1 MVSRDWGGVERY
13 ILDVSTAM
21 RAKGHDVSIIARDY
35 PEVTHRFIDSGFK
48 VVTAPL
54 SKSLDFISP
63 RRLALMANGDEP
75 VIIHVHTFREA
86 VNAILAKKI
95 SRNKNVHIVITRH
108 IVKSASNSR
117 LNRFVYRNTDAVVFV
132 SKLARDTFLST
143 NPDIDCGKLHVIHNS
158 VANVSHLPSVSICP
172 NPDLL
177 KVLFLGRL
185 CRAKGVEVLLK
196 AFSLIPDE
204 SIRIYLLGDGEPE
217 YVGSL
222 AAIARRLGVSARIE
236 FLGYHEDV
244 HPFIEG
250 IGLVVCPS
258 LVKESF
264 CLSALEGMAHGK
276 AVIATD
282 NGGQAEFIDSGV
294 NGILVPPDDAV
305 ALADAIMS
313 LRNDSTHR
321 EYIGRNAVDTFNRE
335 LSFDGFVSKLHSV
348 YEDVIWK
355 RDQH

>member
-13 ILDVSTAM
+13 ILDVSAAM
-21 RAKGHDVSIIARDY
+21 RDKGHDVSIIARDY

-54 SKSLDFISP
+54 SKSLDFVSP
-63 RRLALMANGDEP
+63 RRLARMANGDEP

-95 SRNKNVHIVITRH
+95 SRNHNVHIVITRH
-108 IVKSASNSR
+108 IVKPASNSW
-117 LNRFVYRNTDAVVFV
+117 LNRFVYRNVDAVVFV
-132 SKLARDTFLST
+132 SKLARDTFLSA
-143 NPDIDCGKLHVIHNS
+143 NPDINIQKLHVIHNS
-158 VANVSHLPSVSICP
+158 VANAPHTSPVSTCS
-172 NPDLL
+172 NPDSF

-185 CRAKGVEVLLK
+185 CWDKGVEVLLK

-222 AAIARRLGVSARIE
+222 AAIVRRLGVSARVE

-244 HPFIEG
+244 HPFIDRTD
-250 IGLVVCPS
+250 LVVCPS

-276 AVIATD
+276 AVIASD
-282 NGGQAEFIDSGV
+282 NGGQAEFIDSGI
-294 NGILVPPDDAV
+294 NGLLIPPDDAA
-305 ALADAIMS
+305 ALAQAIMS
-313 LRNDSTHR
+313 LRNDPIRR
-321 EYIGRNAVDTFNRE
+321 ERLGRQAVDTFNRK

-348 YEDVIWK
+348 YEDVIWE
-355 RDQH
+355 RNQH